1 MIYIFLIIGLALL
14 LAGANYLVESSVA
27 IARRAHLSNFVIGLT
42 IVGMGTSAP
51 ELLIS
56 LTGALSGHG
65 DLAVGNVIG
74 SNITNVLLIL
84 GATAAIAPFAF
95 DRDTYRRDL
104 PFALFASLMLL
115 VLANDSLLFG
125 AEANTLSR
133 FDGVL
138 LLLLF
143 ASYMFYVVRN
153 DRKKATATAAEP
165 ADDDKPSALARLNP
179 ALLWGIAGV
188 SLGGLIGGG
197 QLFLEGA
204 VACAQEWGLSEAAIA
219 ITVVAVGTSLP
230 ELITSIVAACK
241 RNAQL
246 AMGNVLGSNL
256 FNILMI
262 MGVSSVA
269 APITI
274 SVVSMLDYL
283 MMLLSLALV
292 FVFVFTFGVRR
303 FDRIEGII
311 LLLTYLAYT
320 TYLLTFA

>member
-1 MIYIFLIIGLALL
+1 MIYIYLIIGLALL
-14 LAGANYLVESSVA
+14 LTGANYLVESSVA
-27 IARRAHLSNFVIGLT
+27 IARRARLSNFVIGLT

-56 LTGALSGHG
+56 LSGALSGHG

-125 AEANTLSR
+125 VDANALSR

-153 DRKKATATAAEP
+153 DRKKDTADEP
-165 ADDDKPSALARLNP
+165 ADDDKPSALARLHP
-179 ALLWGIAGV
+179 ALLWTIAAV

-197 QLFLEGA
+197 QLFLKGA

-283 MMLLSLALV
+283 MMLISLTLV
-292 FVFVFTFGVRR
+292 FVFVFTFGTRR

>member
-1 MIYIFLIIGLALL
+1 MIYIYLIIGLALL
-14 LAGANYLVESSVA
+14 LTGANYLVESSVA

-56 LTGALSGHG
+56 LSGALSGHG

-104 PFALFASLMLL
+104 PFTLFASLMLL

-125 AEANTLSR
+125 ADANSLSR
-133 FDGVL
+133 FDGIL

-153 DRKKATATAAEP
+153 DRKKAAAEP
-165 ADDDKPSALARLNP
+165 EEEPQPSALARLHP
-179 ALLWGIAGV
+179 ALLWGIAVV
-188 SLGGLIGGG
+188 SLGALIGGG
-197 QLFLEGA
+197 QLFLKGA
-204 VACAQEWGLSEAAIA
+204 VACAKEWGLSEAAIA

-241 RNAQL
+241 RNPQL

-262 MGVSSVA
+262 MGISSVA

-274 SVVSMLDYL
+274 SVVGMLDYL
-283 MMLLSLALV
+283 MMLISLAMV

-303 FDRIEGII
+303 FDRIEGLI

-320 TYLLTFA
+320 TYLLTMA

>member
-1 MIYIFLIIGLALL
+1 MIYIYLIIGLALL
-14 LAGANYLVESSVA
+14 LTGANYLVESSVA

-56 LTGALSGHG
+56 LSGALSGHG

-125 AEANTLSR
+125 ADANSLSR
-133 FDGVL
+133 FDGIL

-153 DRKKATATAAEP
+153 DRKKAASEP
-165 ADDDKPSALARLNP
+165 EEEPQPSALARLHP
-179 ALLWGIAGV
+179 ALLWGIAVV

-197 QLFLEGA
+197 QLFLKGA
-204 VACAQEWGLSEAAIA
+204 VACAKEWGLSEAAIA
-219 ITVVAVGTSLP
+219 ITIVAVGTSLP

-262 MGVSSVA
+262 MGISSVT

-274 SVVSMLDYL
+274 SVVGMLDYL
-283 MMLLSLALV
+283 MMLISLAMV

-303 FDRIEGII
+303 FDRIEGLI

-320 TYLLTFA
+320 TYLLTMA

>member
-1 MIYIFLIIGLALL
+1 MIYIYLIIGLALL
-14 LAGANYLVESSVA
+14 LTGANYLVESSVA

-56 LTGALSGHG
+56 LSGALSGHG

-125 AEANTLSR
+125 TDANSLSR
-133 FDGVL
+133 FDGIL

-153 DRKKATATAAEP
+153 DRKKAAAEP
-165 ADDDKPSALARLNP
+165 EEEPQPSVLARLHP
-179 ALLWGIAGV
+179 ALLWGIAVV
-188 SLGGLIGGG
+188 SLGALIGGG
-197 QLFLEGA
+197 QLFLKGA
-204 VACAQEWGLSEAAIA
+204 VACAKEWGLSEAAIA

-241 RNAQL
+241 RNPQL

-262 MGVSSVA
+262 MGISSVA

-274 SVVSMLDYL
+274 SVVGMLDYL
-283 MMLLSLALV
+283 MMLISLAMV

-303 FDRIEGII
+303 FDRIEGFI

-320 TYLLTFA
+320 TYLLTMA

>member
-1 MIYIFLIIGLALL
+1 MIYIYLIIGLALL
-14 LAGANYLVESSVA
+14 LTGANYLVESSVA

-56 LTGALSGHG
+56 LSGALSGHG

-125 AEANTLSR
+125 ADANSLSR
-133 FDGVL
+133 FDGIL

-143 ASYMFYVVRN
+143 ASYMLYVVRN
-153 DRKKATATAAEP
+153 DRKKAAAEP
-165 ADDDKPSALARLNP
+165 EEEPQPSALARLHP
-179 ALLWGIAGV
+179 ALLWGIAVV

-197 QLFLEGA
+197 QLFLKGA
-204 VACAQEWGLSEAAIA
+204 VACAKEWGLSEAAIA

-241 RNAQL
+241 RNPQL

-262 MGVSSVA
+262 MGISSVA

-274 SVVSMLDYL
+274 SVVGMLDYL
-283 MMLLSLALV
+283 MMLISLAMV

-303 FDRIEGII
+303 FDRIEGLI

-320 TYLLTFA
+320 TYLLTMA

>member
-1 MIYIFLIIGLALL
+1 MIYIYLIIGLALL
-14 LAGANYLVESSVA
+14 LTGANYLVESSVA

-56 LTGALSGHG
+56 LSGALSGHG

-95 DRDTYRRDL
+95 DRNTYRRDL

-125 AEANTLSR
+125 ADANSLSR
-133 FDGVL
+133 FDGIL

-153 DRKKATATAAEP
+153 DRKKAAAEP
-165 ADDDKPSALARLNP
+165 EEEPQPSALARLHP
-179 ALLWGIAGV
+179 ALLWGIAVV
-188 SLGGLIGGG
+188 SLGALIGGG
-197 QLFLEGA
+197 QLFLKGA
-204 VACAQEWGLSEAAIA
+204 VACAKEWGLSEAAIA

-262 MGVSSVA
+262 MGISSVA

-274 SVVSMLDYL
+274 SVVGMLDYL
-283 MMLLSLALV
+283 MMLISLVMV

-303 FDRIEGII
+303 FDRIEGLI

-320 TYLLTFA
+320 TYLLTMA

>member
-1 MIYIFLIIGLALL
+1 MIYIYLIIGLALL
-14 LAGANYLVESSVA
+14 LTGANYLVESSVA

-56 LTGALSGHG
+56 LSGALSGHG

-115 VLANDSLLFG
+115 VLANDSMLFG
-125 AEANTLSR
+125 ADANSLSR
-133 FDGVL
+133 FDGIL

-153 DRKKATATAAEP
+153 DRKKASAEP
-165 ADDDKPSALARLNP
+165 EEEPQPSALARLHP
-179 ALLWGIAGV
+179 ALLCGIAVV

-197 QLFLEGA
+197 QLFLKGA
-204 VACAQEWGLSEAAIA
+204 VACAKEWGLSEAAIA

-262 MGVSSVA
+262 MGISSVA

-274 SVVSMLDYL
+274 TVVGMLDYL
-283 MMLLSLALV
+283 MMLISLAMV

-303 FDRIEGII
+303 FDRIEGLI

-320 TYLLTFA
+320 TYLLTMA

>member
-1 MIYIFLIIGLALL
+1 MMYIYLIIGLALL
-14 LAGANYLVESSVA
+14 LTGANYLVESSVA

-56 LTGALSGHG
+56 LSGALSGHG

-104 PFALFASLMLL
+104 PFTLFASLMLL

-125 AEANTLSR
+125 ADANSLSR
-133 FDGVL
+133 FDGIL

-153 DRKKATATAAEP
+153 DRKKAAAEP
-165 ADDDKPSALARLNP
+165 EEEPQPSALARLHP
-179 ALLWGIAGV
+179 ALLWGIAVV
-188 SLGGLIGGG
+188 SLGALIGGG
-197 QLFLEGA
+197 QLFLKGA
-204 VACAQEWGLSEAAIA
+204 VACAKEWGLSEAAIA

-262 MGVSSVA
+262 MGISSVA

-274 SVVSMLDYL
+274 SVVGMLDYL
-283 MMLLSLALV
+283 MMLISLAMV

-303 FDRIEGII
+303 FDRIEGFI
-311 LLLTYLAYT
+311 LLLTYFAYT
-320 TYLLTFA
+320 TYLLTMA

>member
-1 MIYIFLIIGLALL
+1 MIYIYLIIGLALL
-14 LAGANYLVESSVA
+14 LTGANYLVESSVA

-56 LTGALSGHG
+56 LSGALSGHG

-125 AEANTLSR
+125 ADANSLSR
-133 FDGVL
+133 FDGIL

-153 DRKKATATAAEP
+153 DRKKAAAEP
-165 ADDDKPSALARLNP
+165 EEEPQPSALARLHP
-179 ALLWGIAGV
+179 ALLWGIAVV

-197 QLFLEGA
+197 QLFLKGA
-204 VACAQEWGLSEAAIA
+204 VACAKEWGQSEAAIA

-262 MGVSSVA
+262 MGISSVT

-274 SVVSMLDYL
+274 SVVGMLDYL
-283 MMLLSLALV
+283 MMLISLAMV
-292 FVFVFTFGVRR
+292 FVFVFTFGARR

-311 LLLTYLAYT
+311 LLLTYIAYT

>member
-1 MIYIFLIIGLALL
+1 MIYIYLILGLGLL
-14 LAGANYLVESSVA
+14 LAGANFLVESSVA

-42 IVGMGTSAP
+42 IIGMGTSAP

-56 LTGALSGHG
+56 LSGALSGHG
-65 DLAVGNVIG
+65 DLAVGNVVG

-95 DRDTYRRDL
+95 DRSTYRRDL
-104 PFALFASLMLL
+104 PFALFASLLL
-115 VLANDSLLFG
+115 IILANDSLLFG
-125 AEANTLSR
+125 ATANRLSR
-133 FDGVL
+133 FDGIIL
-138 LLLLF
+138 LLMF

-153 DRKKATATAAEP
+153 DRKNSQSDAP
-165 ADDDKPSALARLNP
+165 DDDKPSAIARLHP
-179 ALLWGIAGV
+179 ALLWTIAAV
-188 SLGGLIGGG
+188 SLTALIGGG
-197 QLFLEGA
+197 QLFLKGA
-204 VACAQEWGLSEAAIA
+204 VECAKSWGMSEAAIA

-262 MGVSSVA
+262 MGISSVA

-274 SVVSMLDYL
+274 SVVGMLDYL
-283 MMLLSLALV
+283 MMLISLALV
-292 FVFVFTFGVRR
+292 FAFVFTFGVRR
-303 FDRIEGII
+303 FDRIEGLI
-311 LLLTYLAYT
+311 LLATYLAYT
-320 TYLLTFA
+320 TYLLTAA

>member
-1 MIYIFLIIGLALL
+1 MIYIYLIIGLALL
-14 LAGANYLVESSVA
+14 LTGANYLVESSVA

-56 LTGALSGHG
+56 LSGALSGHG

-95 DRDTYRRDL
+95 DRNTYRRDL

-115 VLANDSLLFG
+115 VLANDSMLFG
-125 AEANTLSR
+125 ADANSLSR

-153 DRKKATATAAEP
+153 DRKKAAAEP
-165 ADDDKPSALARLNP
+165 EEEPQPSALARLHP
-179 ALLWGIAGV
+179 ALLWGIAVV
-188 SLGGLIGGG
+188 SLGALIGGG
-197 QLFLEGA
+197 QLFLKGA
-204 VACAQEWGLSEAAIA
+204 VACAKEWGLSEAAIA

-262 MGVSSVA
+262 MGISSVT

-274 SVVSMLDYL
+274 SVVGMLDYL
-283 MMLLSLALV
+283 MMLISLAMV

-303 FDRIEGII
+303 FDRIEGLI

-320 TYLLTFA
+320 TYLLTMA